1 MVLER
6 IGEKLSIISDSFVDI
21 MSIVERRSGNLSMTD
36 NEALG
41 NELETAKRLISASTF
56 YQSFTGNDI
65 EVIRHINPENC
76 DIERWD
82 TLDWSNA
89 VPWIGTATHGRGG
102 HWRMQS
108 FSPH

>member
-1 MVLER
+1 MNV
-6 IGEKLSIISDSFVDI
+6 
-21 MSIVERRSGNLSMTD
+21 SIVERRSGNLSMTD

-65 EVIRHINPENC
+65 EVIDTSTRKTVTLK
-76 DIERWD
+76 DD

-89 VPWIGTATHGRGG
+89 VPWIGNCDCGRG

-108 FSPH
+108 FLLIDRCYSDV